1 MGSHYKLMADTLRYV
16 LAAVIVALVVDALDA
31 VDRKAA
37 VTLAVVIVLLILI
50 ANADKV
56 STMAGRGP

>member
-1 MGSHYKLMADTLRYV
+1 MADTLRYV

-31 VDRKAA
+31 VDHKAA
-37 VTLAVVIVLLILI
+37 VTLALVIVLLILI

>member
-1 MGSHYKLMADTLRYV
+1 MADTLRYV
-16 LAAVIVALVVDALDA
+16 LAAVIVALVVDALDT

-50 ANADKV
+50 ANADKL
-56 STMAGRGP
+56 SMMAGRGP